1 MRKVFK
7 VLGDLIHPAGPL
19 GEVLSPSDV
28 FKTRLGLP
36 TQSPHVT
43 RAKMEAPAHVE
54 HVLAVPR
61 FVAVGDVHDVPANRV
76 REIGPYI
83 EEVWSPVYRRTE
95 SIDHVEILL
104 ASREQVGW
112 TVTQRESQAS
122 RSARRSR
129 INAEEFEQVLLTAQI
144 QASDDIYNGYF
155 ETIPGND
162 PCVIDG
168 EILRGQPT
176 YERNADGSRGK
187 MIHDGIVR
195 GGTMIR
201 GGRREYREKT
211 KGMVH
216 WDAGFLAERAK
227 AQKEMESRPV
237 RNVKANLEAMAGQV
251 LPMHRTL
258 LNPRVDRKSA
268 V

>member
-1 MRKVFK
+1 MRKVLK

-36 TQSPHVT
+36 TQSPHVA
-43 RAKMEAPAHVE
+43 RAKMEAPADVE
-54 HVLAVPR
+54 RALAPAR
-61 FVAVGDVHDVPANRV
+61 FIAVGDAVDVPRDRV
-76 REIGPYI
+76 RRVSAFI
-83 EEVWSPVYRRTE
+83 EERWTPVYAKTDSTDLIEIIRASQKQTGWMVAQHE
-95 SIDHVEILL
+95 SAE
-104 ASREQVGW
+104 SRI
-112 TVTQRESQAS
+112 
-122 RSARRSR
+122 ARRDR
-129 INAEEFEQVLLTAQI
+129 QNAEEFEQVLLTAQI